1 MDRSDFDH
9 DSEEESSDLPA
20 FFTDP
25 RGVINRRW
33 RYMAVAAA
41 LGLIATVT
49 VVSQQTAVYTGE
61 ATLLIKRQRIPENLV
76 RSTVQED
83 SFQAL
88 NALLGEVLS
97 REKLK
102 SMITKMNLYPE
113 LRETITM
120 DEVIALMR
128 SEIDISA
135 REGLRLDRRQEG
147 ARIIVIH
154 FDDADRTVA
163 ADVANALAHAI
174 TDESLRSRSEQAR
187 VTTDFLRREFER
199 SEDALEEQNHFFAKF
214 QQKYQGELPSELE
227 SNLRHLQR
235 LQEQRQSLALQ
246 ISESESRLASITL
259 GLQEGRHLSP
269 SEERLEELRDKLAEV
284 EGLYTAEHPAVLST
298 RRQIEALEKII
309 AERKTGSGLD
319 HNSFV
324 KATQNEIRLLRL
336 QASEVETDI
345 VSIEERVARTPVRRE
360 EQTKF
365 EQTLAVLNEN
375 YMEALHKVKEAELS
389 QNLETAQQGSRLSLL
404 DKARPPTHANGKR
417 LKYALAGLAASL
429 GLAVLIGCILEM
441 FDPFIIS
448 ARQVEKITSLPV
460 LGVIPKSS

>member
-1 MDRSDFDH
+1 MDRSHFDH
-9 DSEEESSDLPA
+9 EHEEESSDLPP
-20 FFTDP
+20 FLTDP
-25 RGVINRRW
+25 RGVITRRW
-33 RYMAVAAA
+33 RYMAIAAA

-49 VVSQQTAVYTGE
+49 VVSQQTAMFTGE
-61 ATLLIKRQRIPENLV
+61 ATILIKRQRIPENLV

-83 SFQAL
+83 TFQVL

-97 REKLK
+97 RDNLK
-102 SMITKMNLYPE
+102 SIITKMNLYPE
-113 LRETITM
+113 LRETDAM
-120 DEVIALMR
+120 DEIIALMR
-128 SEIDISA
+128 SVIDISA

-147 ARIIVIH
+147 ARIIVIR
-154 FDDADRTVA
+154 FEDTDRSVA
-163 ADVANALAHAI
+163 ANVANTLAIAI

-199 SEDALEEQNHFFAKF
+199 SENALGAQNHSFAEF

-246 ISESESRLASITL
+246 ISEGESRLASIVL
-259 GLQEGRHLSP
+259 SLQAGRNLSP

-284 EGLYTAEHPAVLST
+284 EGIYTAEHPAVLST
-298 RRQIEALEKII
+298 RRQIEALTKII
-309 AERKTGSGLD
+309 AERQTGNVLN

-324 KATQNEIRLLRL
+324 KATQNEIKLLRR
-336 QASEVETDI
+336 QASVVETDI
-345 VSIEERVARTPVRRE
+345 ISIEERVARTPARRE
-360 EQTKF
+360 EQNKF

-375 YMEALHKVKEAELS
+375 YMGALRKVKEAELA
-389 QNLETAQQGSRLSLL
+389 QNLESAQQGSRLSLL

-417 LKYALAGLAASL
+417 LKYAVAGLVASL
-429 GLAVLIGCILEM
+429 GLAVLIGCLLEM
-441 FDPFIIS
+441 LDPFIVS
-448 ARQVEKITSLPV
+448 ARQVEKLTNLPV